1 MVGPTHQRAGSHHLV
16 WSTDSTHPP
25 VTGDGILDHT
35 GQTMDKLTQAHI
47 AFVNTSTATQ
57 SNIELRVN
65 LRANRAEQLLS
76 RDLLQVL
83 RLKFSMKEF
92 Q

>member
-1 MVGPTHQRAGSHHLV
+1 MHGAGSHHLV

-25 VTGDGILDHT
+25 VMGDGILDQT

-57 SNIELRVN
+57 KSNIELRVS